1 MPKISDH
8 LENSKNKK
16 FKKVSYRPWDMV
28 SDITEQNA
36 KNVDNQELSNI
47 DVKLATKDYKK
58 NIHEPNKKL
67 DVRSWNN
74 KSALEKKI
82 FIQSICGIQK
92 NVLRY
97 MVSKVDLDV
106 SDIKITNPI
115 YRSDLMQATKSSY
128 GSISSAI
135 LRLSEKGMIN
145 VYYKKPG
152 VGGFTIFQL
161 NSEAINLFSEK
172 KNDL

>member
-8 LENSKNKK
+8 LENSKNRK
-16 FKKVSYRPWDMV
+16 FKKISYRPWDMGADV
-28 SDITEQNA
+28 HDKSSKDQDSTGLAIKLER
-36 KNVDNQELSNI
+36 QELKES
-47 DVKLATKDYKK
+47 TKQI
-58 NIHEPNKKL
+58 NEKL
-67 DVRSWNN
+67 DVRSWEN

-97 MVSKVDLDV
+97 MVSKVDNDV

-128 GSISSAI
+128 GSLSSAI

-161 NSEAINLFSEK
+161 NSEAIDLFSEK
-172 KNDL
+172 KNNL